1 MAGYP
6 IYYLCEFTSLAT
18 ANNQTKNIT
27 FNDPGLIKGVTFSA
41 ISAAGTKLE
50 RAAFFVNVQRQN
62 QRGLTTGDVSA
73 DAWTGTGE
81 RPYSIAGQLGQ
92 YRIERNDSL
101 QVTVTNRSGT
111 TATYA
116 QVVFILHAD

>member
-6 IYYLCEFTSLAT
+6 IYYLCEFTNLAT
-18 ANNQTKNIT
+18 ANNQTKNLT
-27 FNDPGLIKGVTFSA
+27 FNDPGMLKGVTFSA

-62 QRGLTTGDVSA
+62 QRGLSTGDISA
-73 DAWTGTGE
+73 EAWCGTGE
-81 RPYSIAGQLGQ
+81 RPYSIAGTLGHF
-92 YRIERNDSL
+92 RLERNDSL
-101 QVTVTNRSGT
+101 TVTLTNRSGT